1 MRIKRIRLAAYGP
14 FTDMRIDLPAAGS
27 DFHIL
32 FGPNEAGKSTALKA
46 LRHMLF
52 GIPVQTGV
60 NFLHGYTKLR
70 AGATLV
76 KANGDEIAF
85 LRRKGR
91 AKTLRGRDDET
102 VLDDDALAPFLG
114 GVSPEVFEQMFAIG
128 HAELIKGGEEI
139 LSGKGSVGQALFA
152 AGAGL
157 IRLQRI
163 QNRLDEE
170 CGALF
175 KPSGSTPSIN
185 RTTKAIR
192 EARKSQKE
200 ALLLPKTWQ
209 AHDRDLGDAQ
219 NRLEKVKKALG
230 AHKQQQAWLERIRE
244 ALPLIAEKR
253 DMDARL
259 TAYQGVPVLDD
270 DFGDKRRDAEKEL
283 KIAVTVAGRSRVAI
297 EKISREIDALP
308 IPRRLL
314 ENALAI
320 ESLQHELGSFRKAQ
334 KDRPGLDGRMRQ
346 LQKQAADLIEEI
358 GEEVMGRSIDE
369 LKLPPSTVG
378 EVQTLGKAYER
389 LTAKQESAREQHR
402 NLNNR
407 FNLTTAQRQA
417 MPAPVDVSLLETAL
431 QSAQDAGPLEKQ
443 LADMRT
449 AVETMESELTRW
461 LKRQRFWTGSLES
474 VDTLP
479 LPTRETLDRFETRFD
494 AFQRADEKYRESRA
508 SIKNQI
514 AQTQTEIQTIVFSR
528 NVPTESDLNASRT
541 LRDQGWTLIRQEL
554 AGAIPS
560 ADDAQAFV
568 KQFDHASGLPDSFE
582 KSMVRADHISDR
594 LRREADQVSRKG
606 LLEARKK
613 ELEASLSDVEAT
625 LEKALAGHREMKAS
639 WQRVWEPS
647 GIEPQTPREMRGWL
661 SEMASLCGKLVDLRS
676 QKARI
681 EALAAQGEALKS
693 DLLLALDAAGMPC
706 EAKHPLSRL
715 IKTAQATISAQ
726 RALAS
731 DMAAADKERI
741 NLKTELNACASS
753 LSDLE
758 EALSEWNTSWGK
770 SLNRLGISPDAS
782 PSAAMAVI
790 ESVREARNKINDAD
804 ILRKRIVGIDRDA
817 AEFIDRVDELVEAL
831 APDLKSE
838 TRDRAAE
845 RLNGRLN
852 EARKDE
858 SKQVGLKEQLASA
871 KKEQE
876 DAESRILACNAMIE
890 TLCSE
895 ANCTTA
901 EALAETEKRA
911 QERQALIRK
920 KSDLENQL
928 RRLSAGAPVEV
939 FIAET
944 TSVDADGIA
953 PRLQALDDEM
963 GELEKERSAL
973 DQNIGALKLELR
985 QMDGSSAAALHAES
999 AERLLASLE
1008 SDVEKYARLKI
1019 ASIILSRTVE
1029 QYREKHQGPLISRAS
1044 ELFARMT
1051 LGAFSRL
1058 RADYDDKGNP
1068 VLVGIRAEKNTPVH
1082 VDGMSDGTADQLY
1095 LALRLA
1101 SLEQYLENNEPL
1113 PFVVDDILM
1122 RFDDD
1127 RALATL
1133 DVLAGLS
1140 DKTQVLFFTHHWH
1153 LVELAENAG
1162 DPHLH
1167 FTLHRLRSQN

>member
-1 MRIKRIRLAAYGP
+1 MRIKRLRLAAYGP
-14 FTDMRIDLPAAGS
+14 FTDMSIDLPAAGS

-60 NFLHGYTKLR
+60 NFLHAYTKLR
-70 AGATLV
+70 VGARLV
-76 KANGDEIAF
+76 NANGDEIEF

-91 AKTLRGRDDET
+91 AKTLRGQNDET
-102 VLDDDALAPFLG
+102 VLDDDALAPYLG

-128 HAELIKGGEEI
+128 HEELINGGEEI

-157 IRLQRI
+157 IRLQTV
-163 QNRLDEE
+163 QNQLEEE

-185 RTTKAIR
+185 RTAKAIR

-209 AHDRDLGDAQ
+209 AHDRDLRDAQ
-219 NRLEKVKKALG
+219 KRLENVKEALG
-230 AHKQQQAWLERIRE
+230 AHKQKQARLERIQE

-253 DMDARL
+253 DIDTKL
-259 TAYQGVPVLDD
+259 VAYQGVPALDD
-270 DFGDKRRDAEKEL
+270 DFGDKRREAEKDL

-297 EKISREIDALP
+297 EKISREIDALE
-308 IPRRLL
+308 IPRPLL

-346 LQKQAADLIEEI
+346 LQKQATDLLDEI
-358 GEEVMGRSIDE
+358 GEEIKGRSIDE

-378 EVQTLGKAYER
+378 EIQTLGKAYER
-389 LTAKQESAREQHR
+389 LTAKEESAREQHR
-402 NLNNR
+402 KLKNR

-417 MPAPVDVSLLETAL
+417 IPAPVDVTLLETAL
-431 QSAQDAGPLEKQ
+431 QSAQEAGPIEKQ
-443 LADMRT
+443 LADKRM
-449 AVETMESELTRW
+449 AVEALENELTRW
-461 LKRQRFWTGSLES
+461 LKRQRFWTGSLEA

-479 LPTRETLDRFETRFD
+479 LPTTENLDRFETRFD
-494 AFQRADEKYRESRA
+494 DSQRAVEKYRESRA

-514 AQTQTEIQTIVFSR
+514 VQTQTENQAIDLSR
-528 NVPTESDLNASRT
+528 KVPTESDLNASRT
-541 LRDQGWTLIRQEL
+541 LRDQEWTLIRQEL
-554 AGAIPS
+554 EGTAPS

-568 KQFDHASGLPDSFE
+568 KQLDNVSGLPDSFE

-613 ELEASLSDVEAT
+613 ELDASLLDIEAT
-625 LEKALAGHREMKAS
+625 LEKALVGRRELEAS
-639 WQRVWEPS
+639 WQQVWDPS
-647 GIEPQTPREMRGWL
+647 GITPQTPREMRGWL
-661 SEMASLCGKLVDLRS
+661 SEMASLRGKLVDLRS

-681 EALAAQGEALKS
+681 EALATHGAALKS

-706 EAKHPLSRL
+706 EAKPPLSRL
-715 IKTAQATISAQ
+715 AKTAQATINAQ
-726 RALAS
+726 RALES
-731 DMAAADKERI
+731 NMAAADKDLI
-741 NLKTELNACASS
+741 NLKTELEACASS
-753 LSDLE
+753 ISDLE
-758 EALSEWNTSWGK
+758 GALSGWNTSWGK
-770 SLNRLGISPDAS
+770 SLSRLGISPDAS

-790 ESVREARNKINDAD
+790 DSVREARNKINDAD
-804 ILRKRIVGIDRDA
+804 ILRKRIGGIDRDA

-845 RLNGRLN
+845 LLNGRLN
-852 EARKDE
+852 KARRDE
-858 SKQVGLKEQLASA
+858 SKQLGLKEPLASA

-876 DAESRILACNAMIE
+876 DAERRILECKALIE

-895 ANCTTA
+895 ASCTTA
-901 EALAETEKRA
+901 EALAEMEKRA
-911 QERQALIRK
+911 QERQALTREK
-920 KSDLENQL
+920 NDLEKQL
-928 RRLSAGAPVEV
+928 CRLSAGAPVDM

-944 TSVDADGIA
+944 TSVDADSIA
-953 PRLQALDDEM
+953 PQLQALDNEM
-963 GELEKERSAL
+963 DELEKERSAL

-985 QMDGSSAAALHAES
+985 QMDGRSAAALHAEN

-1044 ELFARMT
+1044 DLFARMT
-1051 LGAFSRL
+1051 LGAFNRL
-1058 RADYDDKGNP
+1058 RADYDDNGNP
-1068 VLVGIRAEKNTPVH
+1068 VLVGIRTETDAPVH

-1133 DVLAGLS
+1133 DVLAGLAN
-1140 DKTQVLFFTHHWH
+1140 KTQVLFFTHHWH
-1153 LVELAENAG
+1153 LVELAENAR
-1162 DPHLH
+1162 DPHLE
-1167 FTLHRLRSQN
+1167 FTLHRLHSLN

>member
-14 FTDMRIDLPAAGS
+14 FTDMRIDLPATGS

-52 GIPVQTGV
+52 GIPVQTGL

-70 AGATLV
+70 VGARLANT
-76 KANGDEIAF
+76 NGDEIEF

-102 VLDDDALAPFLG
+102 VLDDDALAPYLG
-114 GVSPEVFEQMFAIG
+114 GVSAEVFEQMFAIG
-128 HAELIKGGEEI
+128 HEELIKGGEEI

-157 IRLQRI
+157 IRLQTV
-163 QNRLDEE
+163 QNRLEEE

-185 RTTKAIR
+185 RTAKAIR
-192 EARKSQKE
+192 AARKNQKE

-209 AHDRDLGDAQ
+209 AHDRDLRDAQ
-219 NRLEKVKKALG
+219 KRLENVKKTLG
-230 AHKQQQAWLERIRE
+230 SHKQKQARLERIQE

-253 DMDARL
+253 DIDARL
-259 TAYQGVPVLDD
+259 IAYQGVPALDD
-270 DFGDKRRDAEKEL
+270 DFGEKRRDAEKEL
-283 KIAVTVAGRSRVAI
+283 KIAVTVDGRSRVAI

-308 IPRRLL
+308 IPRALL

-346 LQKQAADLIEEI
+346 LQKQAADLLEEI
-358 GEEVMGRSIDE
+358 GEEIRGRSIDE

-378 EVQTLGKAYER
+378 EIQTLGKAYER
-389 LTAKQESAREQHR
+389 LTAKQESAREQYR
-402 NLNNR
+402 ILKNR
-407 FNLTTAQRQA
+407 FNQTTAQRQA
-417 MPAPVDVSLLETAL
+417 MPVPVDVSLIETAL
-431 QSAQDAGPLEKQ
+431 QSAQEAGPIETQ
-443 LADMRT
+443 LAEKRMG
-449 AVETMESELTRW
+449 VEVLESELIRS
-461 LKRQRFWTGSLES
+461 LKRQRFWTGSLEA

-479 LPTRETLDRFETRFD
+479 LPPRETVDQFETRFD
-494 AFQRADEKYRESRA
+494 AFQRAVEKHRETRA
-508 SIKNQI
+508 SLKNQI
-514 AQTQTEIQTIVFSR
+514 AQTQTELQAIDLSR

-554 AGAIPS
+554 EGAASS
-560 ADDAQAFV
+560 ADEARAFV
-568 KQFDHASGLPDSFE
+568 RQFDNASGLPDSFE

-613 ELEASLSDVEAT
+613 ELDASLSDMDAT
-625 LEKALAGHREMKAS
+625 LEKALGGRRELEAS
-639 WQRVWEPS
+639 WQQVWEPS
-647 GIEPQTPREMRGWL
+647 GITPQTPREMRGWL
-661 SEMASLCGKLVDLRS
+661 AEMASLREKLVDLRS

-681 EALAAQGEALKS
+681 ETLAAQAAALKS

-715 IKTAQATISAQ
+715 ARAAQATINAQ

-731 DMAAADKERI
+731 DMAAADKDLI
-741 NLKTELNACASS
+741 NLKTELDACASS
-753 LSDLE
+753 ISGLEGALSD
-758 EALSEWNTSWGK
+758 WNTSWGK
-770 SLNRLGISPDAS
+770 NLNRLGISPDAS
-782 PSAAMAVI
+782 PSAALAVI
-790 ESVREARNKINDAD
+790 DSIREARNKINDAD
-804 ILRKRIVGIDRDA
+804 ILRKRIAGIDRDA
-817 AEFIDRVDELVEAL
+817 AEFIDRVDKLVKIL
-831 APDLKSE
+831 APDLISE

-852 EARKDE
+852 KARRDE
-858 SKQVGLKEQLASA
+858 SKQAGLKEQLAFA

-876 DAESRILACNAMIE
+876 DADRRMLACKALIE
-890 TLCSE
+890 TLCRE

-911 QERQALIRK
+911 QERQALTRQ
-920 KSDLENQL
+920 KSDLEKQL
-928 RRLSAGAPVEV
+928 RRLSAGAPVDG

-944 TSVDADGIA
+944 TSVDADSIA
-953 PRLQALDDEM
+953 PQLQALDEAMD
-963 GELEKERSAL
+963 ELEKERSVL

-985 QMDGSSAAALHAES
+985 QMDGTSAAALHAEN
-999 AERLLASLE
+999 AERLLAGLE
-1008 SDVEKYARLKI
+1008 ADVEKYARLKI

-1058 RADYDDKGNP
+1058 RADYDDNGNP
-1068 VLVGIRAEKNTPVH
+1068 VLVGIRTETDAPVH

-1133 DVLAGLS
+1133 GVLAGLT

-1162 DPHLH
+1162 APHLD
-1167 FTLHRLRSQN
+1167 FTLHRLRSLT